1 MGSEMDSGNT
11 LICKICQP
19 GVQSWPAK
27 GSSKYQGWSKKEG
40 GFDGSVPNKHLKFK
54 MLSPVRSSG
63 VANAMSAALPETTGV
78 VARSC
83 FSFGVNRLGIPSKAN
98 RRSTSSGVNEIMC
111 DNILGGVI
119 ASKAVGNFPYGDCSN
134 KPQTR
139 PFLNSLTSLI

>member
-11 LICKICQP
+11 STCKICQP
-19 GVQSWPAK
+19 GVQSSPAK

-40 GFDGSVPNKHLKFK
+40 GFDGSTPNNRLRFN
-54 MLSPVRSSG
+54 MLSPARSCG
-63 VANAMSAALPETTGV
+63 VANAMRLAVLETIGV

-111 DNILGGVI
+111 DNILNGVI
-119 ASKAVGNFPYGDCSN
+119 ASKVVGNF
-134 KPQTR
+134 
-139 PFLNSLTSLI
+139 